1 MSKVPRI
8 YLYIFIYPSVLQDS
22 AYCPGPELNPVGPG
36 ASSPYRELPGASTY
50 ELPNTTLPRKYLL
63 GGGGGGDHRNPNL
76 LVNRE
81 AAAARE
87 DSFLAKSK
95 KISHKDLFSARE
107 SPLIGEDKV
116 ERNVTSTSKE

>member
-1 MSKVPRI
+1 MG
-8 YLYIFIYPSVLQDS
+8 
-22 AYCPGPELNPVGPG
+22 PGP
-36 ASSPYRELPGASTY
+36 SSPYRELPGASTY

-63 GGGGGGDHRNPNL
+63 GGGGDIRSPNL
-76 LVNRE
+76 LANRE

-107 SPLIGEDKV
+107 SPLIGDDKV
-116 ERNVTSTSKE
+116 KRNVIFT